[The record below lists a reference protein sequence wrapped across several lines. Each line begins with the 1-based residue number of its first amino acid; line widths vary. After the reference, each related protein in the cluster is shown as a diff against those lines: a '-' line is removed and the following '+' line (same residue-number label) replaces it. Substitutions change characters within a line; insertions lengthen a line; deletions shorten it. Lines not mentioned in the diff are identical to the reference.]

1 VNIEDE
7 LQNWFLYLKNLPKP
21 GPHPDSTCRSIE
33 HRYEPEAGE
42 TFEEEPKEQEFYDI
56 QQAERM
62 EELVC
67 KLPEKFKKIIVFR
80 YVKFRW
86 LADYHLAKK
95 LKVSKYEFKR
105 DLFVAKQ
112 MLKRL
117 LDGI

>member
-1 VNIEDE
+1 VNIEEE

-21 GPHPDSTCRSIE
+21 GPQPDSTCRSIE
-33 HRYEPEAGE
+33 HRYQPEAGE

-56 QQAERM
+56 KQAERM

-67 KLPEKFKKIIVFR
+67 RLPKKFKEIIVFR
-80 YVKFRW
+80 YVKFRGM
-86 LADYHLAKK
+86 ADNQLAKK
-95 LKVSKYEFKR
+95 LKISKYEYKR